1 MNDIEKLIEYYIN
14 LLIIQYH
21 NKPKARATI
30 RVFIAELV
38 ALYSLIKEVEKA
50 FDLNYAIGNQLD
62 IVGKYFGV
70 VRNFVGLQFGYNY
83 FTMQY
88 MGGDDEGVSF
98 RTLQNEGLG
107 KFRTLLGEKT
117 YQYDLDDEQFRILI
131 KLRAIALHNESL
143 SYEYIPRLVEYLLS
157 GQVYVVTH
165 TDMSIDYYFK
175 NRNLLQ
181 VFETYGNLLPA
192 PAGVKVNVYSMQDSG
207 VTFTLKALTLNG
219 GTAYNIFQCGMQSLA
234 SPLEDAKWNILPINE
249 EETA

>member
-1 MNDIEKLIEYYIN
+1 MSDIEKLIEYYIN

-38 ALYSLIKEVEKA
+38 ALYSLTKEVEKS

-70 VRNFVGLQFGYNY
+70 VRNFVGLQFGYDY

-131 KLRAIALHNESL
+131 KLRDIALHNETL
-143 SYEYIPRLVEYLLS
+143 SYDYIPRLVEYLLS

-175 NRNLLQ
+175 DENLLQ
-181 VFETYGNLLPA
+181 IFETYDKLLPA
-192 PAGVKVNVYSMQDSG
+192 PAGVKVNVYTMQNFG
-207 VTFTLKALTLNG
+207 LTFTLKALTLND
-219 GTAYNIFQCGMQSLA
+219 GTEYNIFQCGMQSLT
-234 SPLEDAKWNILPINE
+234 SPLDNAKWKVLPINE
-249 EETA
+249 EEEA